1 MPAQDPP
8 LCRFA
13 TDDLTRGVVLAI
25 EGTAP
30 LTSATLFE
38 PYELDEYAASDEELA
53 RTGSAVIQQ
62 AAGGYDDVVIL
73 RGDAFCYFE
82 PTVRAE
88 MEGEVIVVTVQEP
101 ALDPDTAC
109 DAAEVD
115 VAIGLTFDRSAGLD
129 SDVEYRG

>member
-8 LCRFA
+8 LCRFS

-88 MEGEVIVVTVQEP
+88 TEGEVI
-101 ALDPDTAC
+101 
-109 DAAEVD
+109 
-115 VAIGLTFDRSAGLD
+115 
-129 SDVEYRG
+129 